1 MQQYRDFDAG
11 TSDKLIKREL
21 NETGRIRT
29 INDSRR
35 KITGPTAGSLL
46 SQKTLKLRSFS
57 PIKHIEKPY
66 NKCPIEP

>member
-29 INDSRR
+29 INDSHR
-35 KITGPTAGSLL
+35 KITGPTAGNLL
-46 SQKTLKLRSFS
+46 SHTFS
-57 PIKHIEKPY
+57 AKNP
-66 NKCPIEP
+66 